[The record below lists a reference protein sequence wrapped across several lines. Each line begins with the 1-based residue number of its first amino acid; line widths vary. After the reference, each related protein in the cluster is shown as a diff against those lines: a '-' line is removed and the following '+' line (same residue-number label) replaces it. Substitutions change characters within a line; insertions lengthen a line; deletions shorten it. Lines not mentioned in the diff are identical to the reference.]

1 MKIHCTSTTACLALL
16 LGAGLVLV
24 TLSARGQNA
33 ASGSGTPKQET
44 PRRGAGRQQAGWQP
58 LFDGKTTNG
67 WRAFNKPAGTPTGWV
82 VEDGVLTTPGGQG
95 DIITTG
101 QYENFELDLEWK
113 IAPKGNSGIF
123 FRVVDDGRHQR
134 TYETG
139 PEYQLIDDE
148 GYPAAL
154 KDVQKTAANYDLQPV
169 GKKAAKPAGQW
180 NRTRLVVEDGRVQ
193 HWLNGTKVVEYEIG
207 SEAWQR
213 QVQASKFAQLPGYA
227 QTPRGHI
234 ALQDH
239 GDRVWF
245 RNVRIRE
252 R

>member
-1 MKIHCTSTTACLALL
+1 MKIHCTSATACLALL

-24 TLSARGQNA
+24 TVSARAQQ
-33 ASGSGTPKQET
+33 ASSGGDTPNKET
-44 PRRGAGRQQAGWQP
+44 ARRKSGPEQAGWQS

-67 WRAFNKPAGTPTGWV
+67 WRAFNKPAGTPSGWV

-113 IAPKGNSGIF
+113 IASKGNSGIM
-123 FRVVDDGRHQR
+123 FRVVDDGQHQR

-154 KDVQKTAANYDLQPV
+154 KDVQKTGANYDLQAV
-169 GKKAAKPAGQW
+169 EKKATKPAGQW
-180 NRTRLVVEDGRVQ
+180 NRTRLVVKDGRVQ
-193 HWLNGTKVVEYEIG
+193 HWLNGTQVVEYEIG
-207 SEAWQR
+207 SEAWQK
-213 QVQASKFAQLPGYA
+213 QVQASKFAKLPGYA

-245 RNVRIRE
+245 RNVRIRKL
-252 R
+252 

>member
-1 MKIHCTSTTACLALL
+1 MKTHFTSPTACLALL

-24 TLSARGQNA
+24 TVSAWG
-33 ASGSGTPKQET
+33 QET
-44 PRRGAGRQQAGWQP
+44 PSAGGTPQKKQEPASAGRGMAGWKP

-67 WRAFNKPAGTPTGWV
+67 WQAFRKPAGTPSGWV
-82 VEDGVLTTPGGQG
+82 VEDGTLTTPGGQS
-95 DIITTG
+95 DILTTDA
-101 QYENFELDLEWK
+101 YENFELDLEWK
-113 IAPKGNSGIF
+113 IAPKGNSGIM
-123 FRVVDDGRHQR
+123 FRVVDDGQHQR

-154 KDVQKTAANYDLQPV
+154 KDVQKTAANYDLQAV
-169 GKKAAKPAGQW
+169 RKTANKPAGQW
-180 NRTRLVVEDGRVQ
+180 NRTRLVVKDGHVQ
-193 HWLNGTKVVEYEIG
+193 HWLNGVKVVEYEIG
-207 SEAWQR
+207 SETWQK

-252 R
+252 L